1 MLDLDQAIRE
11 RHSTR
16 LFLPKPVPREL
27 VNEALALAQYAP
39 SNSNIQPWHMVFAS
53 GASRDRLV
61 AALIDGAQRR
71 PPNIPSLP
79 APFQHFRSELGA
91 QVSGA
96 MGISREDTAR
106 HAAAVLRS
114 WEFFRAPVASIVC
127 MHRDL
132 GPADALSVGCSCK
145 RCCWP

>member
-16 LFLPKPVPREL
+16 LFLPQPVPREL

-61 AALIDGAQRR
+61 AALIDEAQRR
-71 PPNIPSLP
+71 PPNIPPLAASV
-79 APFQHFRSELGA
+79 QHFRSELGA
-91 QVSGA
+91 QVYGA

-106 HAAAVLRS
+106 HAAAVLRN
-114 WEFFRAPVASIVC
+114 WEFFRAPVAGIVSC
-127 MHRDL
+127 TGTL
-132 GPADALSVGCSCK
+132 GQRTPSV
-145 RCCWP
+145 